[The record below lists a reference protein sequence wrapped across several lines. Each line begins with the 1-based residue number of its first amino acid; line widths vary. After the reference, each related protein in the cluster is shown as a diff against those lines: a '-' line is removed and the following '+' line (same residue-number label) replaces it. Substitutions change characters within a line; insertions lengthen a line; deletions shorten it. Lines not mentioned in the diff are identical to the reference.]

1 MESETFEK
9 NFHDENLDI
18 KKHII
23 EKLDFIS
30 NVSTDEISFSIN
42 AENFFEEKNN
52 DFEIPDFLN
61 DKPKIFFKNRTIFPL
76 IPDWYKNL
84 NKCEF
89 DLSNNNESLFN

>member
-9 NFHDENLDI
+9 NFHDDV

-30 NVSTDEISFSIN
+30 NISTDEISFSIN

-61 DKPKIFFKNRTIFPL
+61 DKPKIFFKNRTIFSL
-76 IPDWYKNL
+76 ISDLYKNL
-84 NKCEF
+84 NKFELNF
-89 DLSNNNESLFN
+89 SKNNESLFN